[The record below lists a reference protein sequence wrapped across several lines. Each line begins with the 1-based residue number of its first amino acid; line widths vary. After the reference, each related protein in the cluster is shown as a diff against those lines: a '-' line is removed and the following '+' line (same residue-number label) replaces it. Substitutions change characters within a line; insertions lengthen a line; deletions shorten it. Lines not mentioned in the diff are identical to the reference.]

1 MESGRWKP
9 CLPKQCFKRVP
20 SIDLVRLRCE
30 RFAELWLKIKYHMTR
45 VVGKASRR
53 CIFELWR
60 RVQLFEAVRQATSC
74 DLFPGTQK
82 WEFCREQD
90 IFVTIV
96 GGRLLIAA
104 FSSNNC
110 SRELRERLERE
121 QRKRVRERRMNH
133 RSRKRIKN
141 E

>member
-1 MESGRWKP
+1 MYNYSRQSGRRLLAI
-9 CLPKQCFKRVP
+9 LP
-20 SIDLVRLRCE
+20 
-30 RFAELWLKIKYHMTR
+30 TT
-45 VVGKASRR
+45 AS
-53 CIFELWR
+53 
-60 RVQLFEAVRQATSC
+60 